1 MQRSPESEL
10 AAALEAV
17 RAACRAVAAVGPPEA
32 FGTGAVVDKGAAG
45 PVTVAD
51 LASQVAA
58 ARALRASQGAS
69 VAIVGEESAEEA
81 ESLGGHGLLGVVAE
95 VLRRTGMSIDAAGVR
110 DALAAGTHAGGPSGR
125 FWTID
130 PLDGTKGY
138 LRGGQFAVAIALVED
153 GKPVVGALGLPRLSA
168 AGTDNGEG
176 VVAWAMRRAGA
187 FQEAIDGG
195 SRRPIRAPGWVPGSV
210 IRLAGSV
217 ERGHSASDSLEA
229 AFSALGPVEPV
240 RADSQAKYALVARG
254 DADAYVRR
262 SPTPGYREWIWD
274 HAAGALV
281 AGEAGCTVTDALGQ
295 ELDFSRG
302 RRLEDRSG
310 ILCASPELHARA
322 VGVIASMP

>member
-1 MQRSPESEL
+1 MPRSIDSAL
-10 AAALEAV
+10 GAAIEAV
-17 RAACRAVAAVGPPEA
+17 RASCRAVAAVGPPEA
-32 FGTGAVVDKGAAG
+32 FGAGAVVDKGAAG

-81 ESLGGHGLLGVVAE
+81 ESLGGRELMEVVADI
-95 VLRRTGMSIDAAGVR
+95 LRRTGMSIDASGVR
-110 DALAAGTHAGGPSGR
+110 DALAAGTHAGGASGR

-153 GKPVVGALGLPRLSA
+153 GTPVVGALGLPRLAA
-168 AGTDNGEG
+168 AGCGNGPG
-176 VVAWAMRRAGA
+176 VVAWAASGSGA
-187 FQEAIDGG
+187 FQESLEGE
-195 SRRPIRAPGWVPGSV
+195 SRRPIRAPGWAPGGAV
-210 IRLAGSV
+210 RLAGSV

-229 AFSALGPVEPV
+229 AFSVLGTVEPV

-281 AGEAGCTVTDALGQ
+281 AREAGCTVTDALGV
-295 ELDFSRG
+295 ELDFSQG
-302 RRLEDRSG
+302 RRLEGRSG
-310 ILCASPELHARA
+310 ILCAPPALHARA
-322 VGVIASMP
+322 IDVIAAMG

>member
-1 MQRSPESEL
+1 MQRSLEHEL
-10 AAALEAV
+10 GAALAAV

-32 FGTGAVVDKGAAG
+32 FGAGEVVDKGAAG

-58 ARALRASQGAS
+58 AVALRASQGAS
-69 VAIVGEESAEEA
+69 VAIVGEESADEA
-81 ESLGGHGLLGVVAE
+81 ESLGGEALLVAVAE
-95 VLRRTGMSIDAAGVR
+95 VLRRAGMRIDAAGVR

-168 AGTDNGEG
+168 AGTGSGEG
-176 VVAWAMRRAGA
+176 VIAFASARAGA
-187 FQEAIDGG
+187 FQESLGG
-195 SRRPIRAPGWVPGSV
+195 GARRPVRAPGWAPGRP

-217 ERGHSASDSLEA
+217 ERGHSASDSLEE
-229 AFSALGPVEPV
+229 AFAALGPVEPV

-262 SPTPGYREWIWD
+262 SPTTGYREWIWD

-281 AGEAGCTVTDALGQ
+281 AGEAGCTVTDALGAA
-295 ELDFSRG
+295 LDFSRG

-310 ILCASPELHARA
+310 ILCAPPELHARA